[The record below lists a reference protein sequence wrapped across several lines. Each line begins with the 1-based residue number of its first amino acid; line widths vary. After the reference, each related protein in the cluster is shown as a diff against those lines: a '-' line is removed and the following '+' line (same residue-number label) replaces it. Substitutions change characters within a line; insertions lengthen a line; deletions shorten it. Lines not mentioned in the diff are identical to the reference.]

1 VGAGADPEIA
11 IRIGHSELLKKNI
24 RHGGVVVLA
33 GVSEAL
39 ANFRVSTQGAQN
51 GRGFHE
57 VRACA
62 DNVEYVHGLR
72 QARIVFGI
80 EIRG

>member
-1 VGAGADPEIA
+1 
-11 IRIGHSELLKKNI
+11 
-24 RHGGVVVLA
+24 VLA